1 MKLPCAIFLGR
12 ENNRIMYD
20 DGDHEEIRLDKWLW
34 ATRFFKTRSLA
45 AEAINSGKVEIN
57 GERAKPSRIVR
68 LGDRL
73 NIRRGL
79 YVWTIVVKDV
89 SSRRGSAPQAQ
100 RLYEET
106 EDSLRTRE
114 AAAAQ
119 IQFERGVEFEAPGR
133 PSKRDRREIAKFTK
147 RGW

>member
-1 MKLPCAIFLGR
+1 MR
-12 ENNRIMYD
+12 D
-20 DGDHEEIRLDKWLW
+20 DEDNEEIRLDKWLW
-34 ATRFFKTRSLA
+34 AARFCKTRSLA
-45 AEAINSGKVEIN
+45 AEAISGGKIDIN

-79 YVWTIVVKDV
+79 YEWTIIVKDV
-89 SSRRGSAPQAQ
+89 SRRRGAAPQAHL
-100 RLYEET
+100 LYEES
-106 EDSLRTRE
+106 EDSRRKRE
-114 AAAAQ
+114 AVAAQ
-119 IQFERGVEFEAPGR
+119 MRFERGVEFDTPGR